1 MSNKLIDNIN
11 KLEEMIII
19 ELTQKEEEIYMLK
32 LIINEN
38 NINFKKM
45 DKIIFDRQQYYL
57 NLLEENN
64 KLKNE
69 NNNMQTNFKILVTM
83 FLFIN
88 SVYFLNTVFL

>member
-11 KLEEMIII
+11 ELEEMITN
-19 ELTQKEEEIYMLK
+19 ELTQKEEHNYMLK

-38 NINFKKM
+38 NINLKKM

-57 NLLEENN
+57 NLLDENN
-64 KLKNE
+64 KLKNQ
-69 NNNMQTNFKILVTM
+69 NNNMRINLKILVSI